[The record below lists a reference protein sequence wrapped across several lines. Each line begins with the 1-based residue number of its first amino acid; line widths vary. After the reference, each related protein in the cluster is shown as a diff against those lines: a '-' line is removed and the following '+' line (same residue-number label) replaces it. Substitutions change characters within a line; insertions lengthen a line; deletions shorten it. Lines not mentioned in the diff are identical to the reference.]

1 MSNGAGKPKPAFF
14 AAIAVIVLGLVG
26 FAFYRFTAK
35 KKDETGGG
43 PGGGGSQF
51 VDPRKPAGSGA
62 AAASAENPDPNAP
75 PLTETKYEFEP
86 AQRLPEVKGTGDYK
100 PLGNP
105 RVVRFAV
112 NTWAGWAPI
121 VWANQGH
128 EPKKKWKDAKGGEF
142 MIELQLI
149 DDLETMR
156 NAFAAGKIH
165 IGWATVDMLPLLIS
179 SGLKKESRTMPR
191 VYQQIDWSNG
201 GDGIVARDTIKNV
214 GALRGQTIVLAQNS
228 PSHYFLMNMLLNAG
242 VGLKDVKLQYAKTPF
257 QAAAAFRNEKSI
269 SAAVSW
275 APDIYTLTK
284 EGSGNKMLVSTVEAN
299 KLIADVWF
307 ARADFGQA
315 NPDIIEGIVRGIFDG
330 VEELQTDQNKDA
342 VAGMM
347 AKLYKIDAGEAKKML
362 PDAHWANYAEN
373 REFFLVASNP
383 TNFERTYNT
392 AHLLYSEHY
401 KDTQAIEAR
410 TEFDKIVDFSIIKKL
425 GSEPKYANQ
434 QSSYEFKFTPASA
447 ESLNVEK
454 NEILNK
460 TIVIKFPPNSHDL
473 FSKVPGPSGG
483 VVLYDGNV
491 EFTIEQVAKLSGT
504 FGAARIVIEGHTD
517 ASMKG
522 VADEAL
528 VKDLSQRRAN
538 AVKEALVN
546 KFKMNPNQFSTVGH
560 GWSKPAD
567 PSDPNNN
574 TKNRRVEV
582 KVVPAEAQ

>member
-14 AAIAVIVLGLVG
+14 IAIAVVVLGLVG
-26 FAFYRFTAK
+26 FAIYRFTAK
-35 KKDETGGG
+35 KNKDAAGGS
-43 PGGGGSQF
+43 GSQF

-62 AAASAENPDPNAP
+62 GPSTAENPDPNAP

-86 AQRLPEVKGTGDYK
+86 AQRLPEVKGTGAYK
-100 PLGNP
+100 ALGNP

-142 MIELQLI
+142 MVELQLI

-156 NAFAAGKIH
+156 NAFAAGNLH

-201 GDGIVARDTIKNV
+201 GDGIVARDSIKSV
-214 GALRGQTIVLAQNS
+214 SALRGKEVVLAQNS

-242 VGLKDVKLQYAKTPF
+242 VGLKDVKLRYAKTPF
-257 QAAAAFRNEKSI
+257 QAAAAFRNEKGI
-269 SAAVSW
+269 AAAVSW
-275 APDIYTLTK
+275 APDIYTLAK
-284 EGSGNKMLVSTVEAN
+284 EGSGNRMLVSTIEAN

-307 ARADFGQA
+307 ARADFGQE
-315 NPDIIEGIVRGIFDG
+315 NIEIIEGLVRGIFDA
-330 VEELQTDQNKDA
+330 VEDLQTDQNKKA
-342 VAGMM
+342 VAGLM
-347 AKLYKIDAGEAKKML
+347 AKLYKISPGDAEKMI
-362 PDAHWANYAEN
+362 PDAHWTNYAEN
-373 REFFLVASNP
+373 REFFLVSSNP

-392 AHLLYSEHY
+392 AHLLYREHY
-401 KDTQAIEAR
+401 KDSAR
-410 TEFDKIVDFSIIKKL
+410 IDDRVEFDKIVDFSIIKKL
-425 GSEPKYANQ
+425 EKEPKYAQQ
-434 QSSYEFKFTPASA
+434 QSTYAFKFTPASA

-460 TIVIKFPPNSHDL
+460 TVVIKFFPNSHDL
-473 FSKVPGPSGG
+473 YHKVPGASGG

-491 EFTIEQVAKLSGT
+491 EFTIEQIAKLAGT

-517 ASMKG
+517 ASMRNSG
-522 VADEAL
+522 GDPTL
-528 VKDLSQRRAN
+528 VKVLSQRRAD

-546 KFKMNPNQFSTVGH
+546 KYKMDQNQFSTIGH
-560 GWSKPAD
+560 GWDKPAD
-567 PSDPNNN
+567 LADPNNHA
-574 TKNRRVEV
+574 KNRRVEV

>member
-14 AAIAVIVLGLVG
+14 IAIAAIVLGLVG
-26 FAFYRFTAK
+26 FAFYRFSAK
-35 KKDETGGG
+35 KKDDGGG
-43 PGGGGSQF
+43 GSGGSQF
-51 VDPRKPAGSGA
+51 VDPRKPAGSA
-62 AAASAENPDPNAP
+62 AKPTTAENPDPNAA
-75 PLTETKYEFEP
+75 PLTESKYEFES
-86 AQRLPEVKGTGDYK
+86 AQRLPEVKGSGAYK
-100 PLGNP
+100 PLGTP

-142 MIELQLI
+142 EVELQLI

-165 IGWATVDMLPLLIS
+165 IGWATVDMLPLLIA

-201 GDGIVARDTIKNV
+201 GDGIVARDSIKNV
-214 GALRGQTIVLAQNS
+214 GALKGKTIVLAQNS
-228 PSHYFLMNMLLNAG
+228 PSHYFLMNMLLNGG
-242 VGLKDVKLQYAKTPF
+242 VGLKDVKLRYAKSPF
-257 QAAAAFRNEKSI
+257 QAATAFRNEKDI
-269 SAAVSW
+269 AAAVSW

-284 EGSGNKMLVSTVEAN
+284 EGSGNKMLVSTLEAN

-307 ARADFGQA
+307 ARADFGQE
-315 NPDIIEGIVRGIFDG
+315 NPDIIEGLVRGIFDAT
-330 VEELQTDQNKDA
+330 EELATDQNKKT
-342 VAGMM
+342 VAGLM
-347 AKLYKIDAGEAKKML
+347 AKLYKIDAGDAEKML
-362 PDAHWANYAEN
+362 PDAHWTNYAEN

-392 AHLLYSEHY
+392 AHLLYQEHY
-401 KDTQAIEAR
+401 KDSQAIDAR
-410 TEFDKIVDFSIIKKL
+410 VEWDRIVDFSIIKKL

-434 QSSYEFKFTPASA
+434 QSTYDFKFTPASA

-454 NEILNK
+454 NEILQK
-460 TIVIKFPPNSHDL
+460 TVVIKFPPNSHDL
-473 FSKVPGPSGG
+473 FSKVTGPSGG

-491 EFTIEQVAKLSGT
+491 EFTVEQIAKLAGT

-517 ASMKG
+517 GSMKG

-546 KFKMNPNQFSTVGH
+546 KFKMNPNQFSSAGY
-560 GWSKPAD
+560 GWEKPAD
-567 PSDPNNN
+567 PADPNNHA
-574 TKNRRVEV
+574 KNRRVEV